1 MEQILIGRKKELNDL
16 KEYLRSSRSEFVAVY
31 GRRRVGKTF
40 LIRKAV
46 EDKFSFYVTGV
57 HGATKSEQLTNFA
70 IALKKYFRSV
80 FLSVPKNW
88 ILAFYELSMYLESLP
103 EGPKLIF
110 IDELPWM
117 DTAKSGF
124 IPALENFWNGWAAL
138 RDDVKLIVC
147 GSATSWMI
155 SNLIRNKG
163 GLHNRLT
170 HHLVLEPFT
179 LAECEEYFRMFGF
192 SYTRKQMV
200 ECYMVMG
207 GIPFYLSMLDK
218 SISLAQNI
226 DRLFFA
232 RNAQL
237 KDEFNDLYRALFR
250 NASPHIEVVTA
261 LATKGKGLTRKELLS
276 LTKLTDNGMFSVVL
290 EELEHCGFI
299 RRYLPFESL
308 PGKSEK
314 RLNSNTLFQLVDF
327 YSLFYF
333 NFVRNNHFQDEHFWL
348 VSINSPLYHTWSG
361 FAFERVCLS
370 HLAQIKKKL
379 GISGVQTRACS
390 WRSMQG
396 APGAQIDLLVDRK
409 DETVNVCE
417 MKYASEEFE
426 ITKEYA
432 GKLNNKLSAFVKE
445 TGTRKSLL
453 LTLVT
458 SYGVKPNCYSGIVQA
473 EVRMDD
479 LFEAE

>member
-1 MEQILIGRKKELNDL
+1 
-16 KEYLRSSRSEFVAVY
+16 
-31 GRRRVGKTF
+31 
-40 LIRKAV
+40 
-46 EDKFSFYVTGV
+46 
-57 HGATKSEQLTNFA
+57 
-70 IALKKYFRSV
+70 
-80 FLSVPKNW
+80 
-88 ILAFYELSMYLESLP
+88 
-103 EGPKLIF
+103 
-110 IDELPWM
+110 
-117 DTAKSGF
+117 
-124 IPALENFWNGWAAL
+124 
-138 RDDVKLIVC
+138 
-147 GSATSWMI
+147 
-155 SNLIRNKG
+155 
-163 GLHNRLT
+163 
-170 HHLVLEPFT
+170 
-179 LAECEEYFRMFGF
+179 
-192 SYTRKQMV
+192 
-200 ECYMVMG
+200 
-207 GIPFYLSMLDK
+207 
-218 SISLAQNI
+218 
-226 DRLFFA
+226 
-232 RNAQL
+232 
-237 KDEFNDLYRALFR
+237 
-250 NASPHIEVVTA
+250 
-261 LATKGKGLTRKELLS
+261 
-276 LTKLTDNGMFSVVL
+276 MFSVVL